1 MRLTEDWKTS
11 SDNENLVGAVLID
24 VCIPHG
30 VLVVKLHNTKL
41 ANFTDDNTIYPNNTE
56 METLPDI
63 LETES

>member
-24 VCIPHG
+24 VCIPHD
-30 VLVVKLHNTKL
+30 VLVVKLHNNKL
-41 ANFTDDNTIYPNNTE
+41 ANFTDDNTIYPNNTD